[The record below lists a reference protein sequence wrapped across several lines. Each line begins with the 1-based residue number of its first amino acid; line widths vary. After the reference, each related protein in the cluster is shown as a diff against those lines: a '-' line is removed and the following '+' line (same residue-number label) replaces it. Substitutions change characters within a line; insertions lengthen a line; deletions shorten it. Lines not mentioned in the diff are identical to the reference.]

1 MPHFFLMD
9 ELEMEETDALQLRA
23 RLHIRSFWTLMR
35 HGKYAHGITILYDAF
50 ESAVRRFRLLYAPN
64 VPTEFLDRVTLVY
77 KYLVQD
83 RLIKYNFDLESFENL
98 VTRALKS
105 DFDKVNP
112 DFDFQRFWTDI
123 ENAFRELEI
132 VPFDFESL
140 PEEDEA
146 TRKVLGLK

>member
-9 ELEMEETDALQLRA
+9 ESGLKETDALQLRA

-50 ESAVRRFRLLYAPN
+50 ESAVRRFRLLYASK
-64 VPTEFLDRVTLVY
+64 VPTEFLDRPTLVY

-83 RLIKYNFDLESFENL
+83 GLVKYNFDLESFEDL
-98 VTRALKS
+98 VTRALKP
-105 DFDKVNP
+105 DFDKVNQ
-112 DFDFQRFWTDI
+112 DFDYQRLWADI
-123 ENAFRELEI
+123 EDAFRELEI

>member
-9 ELEMEETDALQLRA
+9 ESEMQETDALQLRA

-35 HGKYAHGITILYDAF
+35 HGKFAHGITILYDAF
-50 ESAVRRFRLLYAPN
+50 ESAVRRFMLLYASDIPA
-64 VPTEFLDRVTLVY
+64 EFLERPTQTY
-77 KYLVQD
+77 KYLTQNG
-83 RLIKYNFDLESFENL
+83 LIQHDFDFVSFENL
-98 VTRALKS
+98 VTNALKP
-105 DFDKVNP
+105 DFDKTNP
-112 DFDFQRFWTDI
+112 GFDFQRLWTDI
-123 ENAFRELEI
+123 EDAFRELEI